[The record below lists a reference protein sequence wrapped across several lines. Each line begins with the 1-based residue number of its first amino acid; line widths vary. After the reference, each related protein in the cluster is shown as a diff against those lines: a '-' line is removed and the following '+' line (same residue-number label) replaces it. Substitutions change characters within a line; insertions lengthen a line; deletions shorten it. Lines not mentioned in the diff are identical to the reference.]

1 MKFKKTFFLTVFISI
16 SYFFSCESN
25 NDIQDDNQDNIK
37 EEETINQNAIEYA
50 NIDFSNWKVTLPVDE
65 DNNGSPDEYQPNQL
79 INGGYRNIEAVKSFM
94 YDDLLDKA
102 IVFYT
107 FPSKTT
113 ANSSFSRTELREL
126 INPTNSKINWTLDT
140 GREIKGRLK
149 MIEISKDNA
158 SSSRVFH
165 RTIFMQIHG
174 IISISD
180 MNTYGFSSNNSPPL
194 LKMYWEEGYIWAFK
208 KSLVNESTSGT
219 NLLNTSCSIWKDE
232 KINMGYVG
240 FNEFEF
246 RIKASKG
253 KLELQLNNESP
264 FVYEDVSLAKWPFEN
279 YFKAGN
285 YLQTIN
291 SEAFARVKYYSLTVT
306 Y

>member
-16 SYFFSCESN
+16 SYFFSCESIN
-25 NDIQDDNQDNIK
+25 NIQDDNQDNIK

-50 NIDFSNWKVTLPVDE
+50 DIDFSNWKVTLPVDE
-65 DNNGSPDEYQPNQL
+65 NNDGSPDEYQPNQL
-79 INGGYRNIEAVKSFM
+79 INGGYRNIAAVKSFM
-94 YDDLLDKA
+94 YDDVLDKA

-140 GREIKGRLK
+140 GGEIKGRLK

-180 MNTYGFSSNNSPPL
+180 MNTYGFSSNNGPPL

-219 NLLNTSCSIWKDE
+219 NLLNTSSSIWKDE

-240 FNEFEF
+240 FDEFEF

-306 Y
+306 H

>member
-1 MKFKKTFFLTVFISI
+1 MKFKKIVFLLVFISTI
-16 SYFFSCESN
+16 SFLSCESFMDSKDEVEEVIIVE
-25 NDIQDDNQDNIK
+25 DI
-37 EEETINQNAIEYA
+37 EEFADIN
-50 NIDFSNWKVTLPVDE
+50 FSSWKVTLPVDE
-65 DNNGSPDEYQPNQL
+65 NNNGSPDEYQPNQL
-79 INGGYRNIEAVKSFM
+79 INGGYRSITAVKSFM
-94 YDDLLDKA
+94 YDEVLDKS

-107 FPSKTT
+107 FPSTTT
-113 ANSSFSRTELREL
+113 ANTSFSRTELREL
-126 INPTNSKINWTLDT
+126 INPTNSKVNWTLDT
-140 GREIKGRLK
+140 GGEMKGRLK
-149 MIEISKDNA
+149 MMEISKDNA

-180 MNTYGFSSNNSPPL
+180 MNTYGFSSNNGPPL
-194 LKMYWEEGYIWAFK
+194 LKMYWEEGFIWAFK
-208 KSLVNESTSGT
+208 KSLVNEATSGT
-219 NLLNTSCSIWKDE
+219 NLLNTTSSIWKDE

-264 FVYEDVSLAKWPFEN
+264 YIYEDSSLAKWPFEN

-285 YLQTIN
+285 YLQTTN
-291 SEAFARVKYYSLTVT
+291 SEAFARVKYYNLTVT
-306 Y
+306 H

>member
-1 MKFKKTFFLTVFISI
+1 MKFKKIVFLLVSI
-16 SYFFSCESN
+16 STSSFFSCESFMDSKDEAEEVILVEN
-25 NDIQDDNQDNIK
+25 TEEFADIN
-37 EEETINQNAIEYA
+37 
-50 NIDFSNWKVTLPVDE
+50 FSNWKVTLPVDE
-65 DNNGSPDEYQPNQL
+65 NNNGSPDEYQPNQL
-79 INGGYRNIEAVKSFM
+79 VNGGYRNITAVKPFM
-94 YDDLLDKA
+94 YDDVLDKS

-113 ANSSFSRTELREL
+113 SNSSFSRTELREL

-140 GREIKGRLK
+140 GGEMKGRLK
-149 MIEISKDNA
+149 MMEISKDNT

-180 MNTYGFSSNNSPPL
+180 MNSYGFSSNNGPPL
-194 LKMYWEEGYIWAFK
+194 LKMYWEEGYVWAFK
-208 KSLVNESTSGT
+208 KSLVNETTSGT
-219 NLLNTSCSIWKDE
+219 NLFNTSSSIWKDE

-240 FNEFEF
+240 FDEFEF

-253 KLELQLNNESP
+253 KLELQLNNEYP
-264 FVYEDVSLAKWPFEN
+264 YIYEDISLAKWPFEN

-285 YLQTIN
+285 YLQTTN
-291 SEAFARVKYYSLTVT
+291 LEAFAKVKYYKLTIT
-306 Y
+306 H

>member
-1 MKFKKTFFLTVFISI
+1 MKFKKIVFLLVSI
-16 SYFFSCESN
+16 STSSFLSCESFMDSKDEAEEVILVE
-25 NDIQDDNQDNIK
+25 DI
-37 EEETINQNAIEYA
+37 EEFADIN
-50 NIDFSNWKVTLPVDE
+50 FSNWKVTLPVDE
-65 DNNGSPDEYQPNQL
+65 NNNGSPDEYQPNQL
-79 INGGYRNIEAVKSFM
+79 INGGYRNITAVKSFM
-94 YDDLLDKA
+94 YDDVLDKS

-107 FPSKTT
+107 FPNTTT
-113 ANSSFSRTELREL
+113 ANTSFSRTELREL
-126 INPTNSKINWTLDT
+126 INPANSKINWTLDT
-140 GREIKGRLK
+140 GGEMNGRLK
-149 MIEISKDNA
+149 MMEISTDNA

-180 MNTYGFSSNNSPPL
+180 MNTYGFSSNNGPPL
-194 LKMYWEEGYIWAFK
+194 LKMYWEEGFIWAFK
-208 KSLVNESTSGT
+208 KSLVNEATTGI
-219 NLLNTSCSIWKDE
+219 NLLNTTSSIWKDE

-264 FVYEDVSLAKWPFEN
+264 NIYEDTSLAKWPFEN

-285 YLQTIN
+285 YLQTTN
-291 SEAFARVKYYSLTVT
+291 SEAFARVKYYNLTVT
-306 Y
+306 H